1 MLLKSIKLNNI
12 RSYLDQ
18 KIDFSIGSLLLSGDI
33 GSGKSTILLAVE
45 FALFGSKP
53 SELPASSLLRHGKNE
68 GSVELSFE
76 LEGKNIIIKRNL
88 KKGKNGIKQEVGYVI
103 TGGIKKEL
111 SPVEMKSQIFDLLG
125 YPKDLVAKGK
135 DLIYRY
141 TVYTPQEEM
150 KRILAED
157 TDTRLNTLRKVF
169 NIDKYKKIRENSSIF
184 LRSVKEK
191 RKEFWGFISDL
202 EEKKK
207 ELEQIKKEISDLDEK
222 IKIIMP
228 KVEKAKEDVNKK
240 RKKISVYEDKVNE
253 LNKLRNGSTI
263 LDSDLN
269 NIIKNHNKNNNDIER
284 LIKQITELENN
295 LGKGE
300 ITDGA
305 VIKEKVQNLEY
316 NIKKLN
322 EELENIKQ
330 KLNEYGINKSKA
342 EEIIDTVSK
351 MEKCPLCL
359 QNVEHEHKNSI
370 KDWEIRN
377 IIEAEQN
384 IKVYS
389 EKEKE
394 IRYKLDSVEKER
406 EVLRESESKIELIKL
421 KMQNIKEK
429 KQEKEDLE
437 KGQIKI
443 KEKIG
448 EINARK
454 TEVSN
459 QIDSRKNVEED
470 YKIVKAQLD
479 IALEEEKKLDI
490 EKVTLEKEKES
501 SNRISKNLE
510 EEIEKKSK
518 AKEKLNYLVE
528 VQNWLE
534 NYFANLMITVERHV
548 MLQIYREFN
557 ELFKTWFN
565 VLIEDETISVRLDD
579 EFTPIIEQNG
589 YETYVE
595 NLSGG
600 EKTAVALSYRL
611 ALNKVINDIVTDIK
625 TKEILM
631 LDEPTDGFSS
641 EQLDKVRDVLD
652 QLNMQQ
658 VVIVSHES
666 KIESFVDNVIRVGK
680 EEHVSKAY

>member
-1 MLLKSIKLNNI
+1 MLLKSIKLNNV

-18 KIDFSIGSLLLSGDI
+18 KIDFPIGSLLLSGDI

-88 KKGKNGIKQEVGYVI
+88 KKGKNGIKQEVGHVI

-111 SPVEMKSQIFDLLG
+111 SPVEMKSEVFDLLG

-191 RKEFWGFISDL
+191 RKEFGGFISDL

-253 LNKLRNGSTI
+253 LNKLRNDSTI

-295 LGKGE
+295 LGKEE
-300 ITDGA
+300 IIDSA

-316 NIKKLN
+316 NLKKLN

-330 KLNEYGINKSKA
+330 KLNEYGINKDKA

-394 IRYKLDSVEKER
+394 IRHKSDSVEKER

-448 EINARK
+448 EINTRK
-454 TEVSN
+454 TEVNN
-459 QIDSRKNVEED
+459 QIDGRKNVEED

-510 EEIEKKSK
+510 EEIEKKFK

-528 VQNWLE
+528 MQNWLE

-579 EFTPIIEQNG
+579 EFTPVIEQNG

-625 TKEILM
+625 TKDILM

-666 KIESFVDNVIRVGK
+666 KIESFVDNVIKVGK

>member
-1 MLLKSIKLNNI
+1 MLLKSIKLNNV

-18 KIDFSIGSLLLSGDI
+18 KIDFPIGSLLLSGDI

-88 KKGKNGIKQEVGYVI
+88 KKGKNGIKQEVGHVI

-191 RKEFWGFISDL
+191 RKEFGGFISDL

-253 LNKLRNGSTI
+253 LNKLRNDSTI

-295 LGKGE
+295 LGKEE
-300 ITDGA
+300 IIDSA

-316 NIKKLN
+316 NLKKLN

-330 KLNEYGINKSKA
+330 KLNEYGINKDKA

-394 IRYKLDSVEKER
+394 IRHKSDSVEKER

-448 EINARK
+448 EINTRK
-454 TEVSN
+454 TEVNN
-459 QIDSRKNVEED
+459 QIDGRKNVEED

-528 VQNWLE
+528 MQNWLE
-534 NYFANLMITVERHV
+534 NYFANLMITIERHV

-625 TKEILM
+625 TKDILM

-666 KIESFVDNVIRVGK
+666 KIESFVDNVIKVGK

>member
-1 MLLKSIKLNNI
+1 MLLKSIKLNNV

-18 KIDFSIGSLLLSGDI
+18 KIDFPIGSLLLSGDI

-88 KKGKNGIKQEVGYVI
+88 KKGKNGIKQEVGHVI

-191 RKEFWGFISDL
+191 RKEFGGFISDL

-253 LNKLRNGSTI
+253 LNKLRNDSTI

-295 LGKGE
+295 LGKEE
-300 ITDGA
+300 IIDSA

-316 NIKKLN
+316 NLKKLN

-330 KLNEYGINKSKA
+330 KLNEYGINKDKA

-389 EKEKE
+389 EKEIE

-448 EINARK
+448 EINTRK
-454 TEVSN
+454 TEVNN
-459 QIDSRKNVEED
+459 QIDGRKNVEED

-528 VQNWLE
+528 MQNWLE
-534 NYFANLMITVERHV
+534 NYFANLMITIERHV

-625 TKEILM
+625 TKDILM

-666 KIESFVDNVIRVGK
+666 KIESFVDNVIKVGK

>member
-1 MLLKSIKLNNI
+1 MLLKSIKLNNV

-18 KIDFSIGSLLLSGDI
+18 KIDFPIGSLLLSGDI

-88 KKGKNGIKQEVGYVI
+88 KKGKNGIKQEVGHVI

-184 LRSVKEK
+184 LKSVKEK
-191 RKEFWGFISDL
+191 RKEFGGFISDL

-253 LNKLRNGSTI
+253 LNKLRNDSTI

-295 LGKGE
+295 LGKEE

-330 KLNEYGINKSKA
+330 KLNEYGINKDKA

-394 IRYKLDSVEKER
+394 IRHKSDSVEKER

-448 EINARK
+448 EINTRK
-454 TEVSN
+454 TEVNN
-459 QIDSRKNVEED
+459 QIDGRKNVEED

-528 VQNWLE
+528 MQNWLE
-534 NYFANLMITVERHV
+534 NYFANLMITIERHV

-625 TKEILM
+625 TKDILM

-666 KIESFVDNVIRVGK
+666 KIESFVDNVIKVGK

>member
-103 TGGIKKEL
+103 TDGIKKEL

-295 LGKGE
+295 LGKEE

-448 EINARK
+448 EINTRK
-454 TEVSN
+454 IEVSN
-459 QIDSRKNVEED
+459 QIDGRKNVEED

-528 VQNWLE
+528 MQNWLE

>member
-1 MLLKSIKLNNI
+1 MLLKSIKLNNV

-18 KIDFSIGSLLLSGDI
+18 KIDFPIGSLLLSGDI

-103 TGGIKKEL
+103 TDGIKKEL

-191 RKEFWGFISDL
+191 RKEFGGFISDL

-253 LNKLRNGSTI
+253 LNKLRNDSTI

-295 LGKGE
+295 LGKEE
-300 ITDGA
+300 IIDSA

-316 NIKKLN
+316 NLKKLN

-330 KLNEYGINKSKA
+330 KLNEYGINKDKA

-394 IRYKLDSVEKER
+394 IRHKSDSVEKER

-448 EINARK
+448 EINTRK
-454 TEVSN
+454 TEVNN
-459 QIDSRKNVEED
+459 QIDGRKNVEED

-528 VQNWLE
+528 MQNWLE
-534 NYFANLMITVERHV
+534 NYFANLMITIERHV

-625 TKEILM
+625 TKDILM

-666 KIESFVDNVIRVGK
+666 KIESFVDNVIKVGK

>member
-1 MLLKSIKLNNI
+1 MLLKSIKLNNV

-18 KIDFSIGSLLLSGDI
+18 KIDFPIGSLLLSGDI

-88 KKGKNGIKQEVGYVI
+88 KKGKNGIKQEVGHVI

-191 RKEFWGFISDL
+191 RKEFGGFISDL

-253 LNKLRNGSTI
+253 LNKLRNDSTI

-295 LGKGE
+295 LGKEE
-300 ITDGA
+300 IIDSA

-316 NIKKLN
+316 NLKKLN

-394 IRYKLDSVEKER
+394 IRHKSDSVEKER

-448 EINARK
+448 EINTRK
-454 TEVSN
+454 TEVNN
-459 QIDSRKNVEED
+459 QIDGRKNVEED

-528 VQNWLE
+528 MQNWLE
-534 NYFANLMITVERHV
+534 NYFANLMITIERHV

-625 TKEILM
+625 TKDILM

-666 KIESFVDNVIRVGK
+666 KIESFVDNVIKVGK

>member
-1 MLLKSIKLNNI
+1 MLLKSIKLNNV

-18 KIDFSIGSLLLSGDI
+18 KIDFPIGSLLLSGDI

-88 KKGKNGIKQEVGYVI
+88 KKGKNGIKQEVGHVI

-191 RKEFWGFISDL
+191 RKEFGGFISDL

-253 LNKLRNGSTI
+253 LNKLRNDSTI

-295 LGKGE
+295 LGKEE
-300 ITDGA
+300 IIDSA

-316 NIKKLN
+316 NLKKLN

-330 KLNEYGINKSKA
+330 KLNEYGINKDKA

-394 IRYKLDSVEKER
+394 IRHKSDSVEKER

-448 EINARK
+448 EINTRK
-454 TEVSN
+454 TEVNN
-459 QIDSRKNVEED
+459 QIEGRKNVEED

-528 VQNWLE
+528 MQNWLE
-534 NYFANLMITVERHV
+534 NYFANLMITIERHV

-625 TKEILM
+625 TKDILM

-666 KIESFVDNVIRVGK
+666 KIESFVDNVIKVGK

>member
-103 TGGIKKEL
+103 TDGIKKEL

-135 DLIYRY
+135 DMIYRY

-295 LGKGE
+295 LGKEE

-448 EINARK
+448 EINTRK

-459 QIDSRKNVEED
+459 QIDGRKNVEED

-528 VQNWLE
+528 MQNWLE